1 LADFFFSFVKK
12 PIKSQN
18 NVIKKKQNVEF
29 IYKSYIFLLLT
40 LPFFVKKIDIFLG
53 SVNLDNDDDY
63 WMKNYKEQR
72 KENEKKDELN
82 YK

>member
-1 LADFFFSFVKK
+1 MADFFFSFVKK